1 MKRLLILLVL
11 VAAIAAITVG
21 SSVSSLQAQELPK
34 EVRFAFLNGP
44 RPWILGKIDGT
55 FDKALGVPVK
65 WIGFP
70 SGPPALTALA
80 AGEVDIV
87 RVGCVPVTSFLT
99 KKVPLT
105 VIGIAGVIDTS
116 ERLVA
121 RNAIKTLKDLE
132 GHTVATVNG
141 STAHYALLAAFKVQ
155 GVDVSKVKLVTLNPA
170 DQVAAWKRG
179 DIDASY
185 IWGPFWH
192 DLEKEDGH
200 ILLSSGEL
208 NKDGYYLFNAYV
220 VSNDF
225 ATKYPDLVSKF
236 LGAFEETVNRYKADP
251 DGSAALIAKELAQD
265 VDGAKQTLAGLRY
278 LPLKEQLETQWL
290 GDGSGAE
297 SGIAK
302 SFADQAAFLVE
313 QDELRSRDVP
323 PSFSPFINV
332 SYIQKALAK

>member
-1 MKRLLILLVL
+1 MKKLFLLMILLVTAL
-11 VAAIAAITVG
+11 GLLAGPAAW
-21 SSVSSLQAQELPK
+21 AQELPK
-34 EVRFAFLNGP
+34 EVRFAYLNGP
-44 RPWILGKIDGT
+44 RPWILGKIDGS
-55 FDKALGVPVK
+55 FDKALGVPVN
-65 WIGFP
+65 WISFP

-105 VIGIAGVIDTS
+105 VIGIAGVIDKS

-121 RNAIKTLKDLE
+121 KNAIKTIKDLE
-132 GHTVATVNG
+132 GHAVATVTG
-141 STAHYALLAAFKVQ
+141 STAHYALLAAFKVH
-155 GVDVSKVKLVTLNPA
+155 GVDASKVKLVTLNPG

-192 DLEKEDGH
+192 DLEEDGGH
-200 ILLSSGEL
+200 ILLSSGDL

-225 ATKYPDLVSKF
+225 AKKYPELVSKF
-236 LGAFEETVNRYKADP
+236 LGAFEDTVKRYQADP

-265 VDGAKQTLAGLRY
+265 VEGAKQTLAGLRY
-278 LPLKEQLETQWL
+278 LSLKEQLETQWL
-290 GDGSGAE
+290 GDGSATQ

-302 SFADQAAFLVE
+302 SFSDQAVFLVE
-313 QDELRSRDVP
+313 QNELRQRDVP
-323 PSFSPFINV
+323 PSFAPFIDV
-332 SYIQKALAK
+332 SYTKKALGQ

>member
-1 MKRLLILLVL
+1 MKRWPFLLTLVL
-11 VAAIAAITVG
+11 IFGLLFSGLAQAAD
-21 SSVSSLQAQELPK
+21 LPS
-34 EVRFAFLNGP
+34 EVRFGFLNGP
-44 RPWILGKIDGT
+44 RPWILGKIDGS

-99 KKVPLT
+99 KKIPFT
-105 VIGIAGVIDTS
+105 VIALAGLIDTS

-121 RNAIKTLKDLE
+121 KNAVKTIKDLE
-132 GHTVATVNG
+132 GHTVATVTG
-141 STAHYALLAAFKVQ
+141 STAHYALLAGFKVN
-155 GVDVSKVKLVTLNPA
+155 GVDASKVKLVTLNPA

-192 DLEKEDGH
+192 DLAQEDGH
-200 ILLSSGEL
+200 VILSSGEL

-225 ATKYPDLVSKF
+225 AAKYPDLVGKF
-236 LGAFEETVNRYKADP
+236 LAAFQDTVNRYQADP

-265 VDGAKQTLAGLRY
+265 PEGAKQTLAGLRF
-278 LPLKEQLETQWL
+278 LSLKEQLEVQWL
-290 GDGSGAE
+290 GDGANTKD

-313 QDELRSRDVP
+313 QNELRARDVP
-323 PSFSPFINV
+323 KSFAQFIDV
-332 SYIQKALAK
+332 SFIKKALGQ